1 MDYIKRVN
9 NMLMSNELMTKKGN
23 VLSTRGE
30 GRSGKEGRQGGVVRA
45 GATQSEHWQ
54 EAGEQ
59 GGTGWG
65 RANISV
71 PGCQRVNWLR
81 EQSNSSV
88 A

>member
-59 GGTGWG
+59 GGDRVGQSQHISARLSKG
-65 RANISV
+65 QLASRAV
-71 PGCQRVNWLR
+71 Q
-81 EQSNSSV
+81 
-88 A
+88 